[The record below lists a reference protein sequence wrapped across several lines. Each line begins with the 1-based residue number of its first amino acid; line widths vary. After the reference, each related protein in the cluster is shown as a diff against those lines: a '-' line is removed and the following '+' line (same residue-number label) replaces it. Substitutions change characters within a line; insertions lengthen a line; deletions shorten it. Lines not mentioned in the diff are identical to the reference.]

1 MMNEWISV
9 KECLPEQGV
18 DVLFYV
24 PTAKRVDFGWLD
36 DGSNGVL
43 CFVGIVY
50 GYDLPDVSHWQPLP
64 EPPINVKETV
74 GG

>member
-1 MMNEWISV
+1 MSNNNWISTN
-9 KECLPEQGV
+9 ERLPTEGI

-24 PTAKRVDFGWLD
+24 PSAKRMDIGWLD

-43 CFVGIVY
+43 CFVGSVY

-64 EPPINVKETV
+64 EPPNSKD
-74 GG
+74 